1 MAIND
6 TGAIFKSFV
15 FDGQDSRD
23 YGAYITGSGVFNAPE
38 REVEMVAIPGRNG
51 ALALDKG
58 RFSNIEVAYPCGLFG
73 TTEADF
79 AQAASDLRNMLASR
93 VGYCRLTDDY
103 NAGEYRMAVYKSGLE
118 MDLVNLKSGEC
129 SIVFECKPQRFLT
142 SGEVDALEQ
151 DSGGDLFVDNPTLF
165 PSAPLLE
172 VEGYGDINLGVETV
186 TISNVQLGN
195 VTLATDGLG
204 IPTYSLQFD
213 GSLFNAGDAITI
225 QRARF
230 SYGGRPDASSWTLGT
245 WSSSKGHEDY
255 TISNYS
261 ASALND
267 MVSMSLWLA
276 DFQIV
281 KGTAASGYSEISM
294 AVQTSLNGG
303 AATTHTLTLRGSV
316 AYDGNDTITLAAG
329 LTVVGGTW
337 INTPRVTVQAITGN
351 SSKSALGHPLYIDLD
366 IGEAYQIIN
375 GAAVSSNSGVTLPA
389 KLPTLAP
396 GNTEITFDNT
406 ITDLKIIP
414 RWWKV

>member
-151 DSGGDLFVDNPTLF
+151 DSGGDFFVDNPTLF

-172 VEGYGDINLGVETV
+172 VEGYGDINLGAETV
-186 TISNVQLGN
+186 TLDN
-195 VTLATDGLG
+195 VTIGDVQMANAIHRNITGNGNAKRISTPLDNSD
-204 IPTYSLQFD
+204 SL
-213 GSLFNAGDAITI
+213 SSGDTI
-225 QRARF
+225 
-230 SYGGRPDASSWTLGT
+230 
-245 WSSSKGHEDY
+245 
-255 TISNYS
+255 
-261 ASALND
+261 
-267 MVSMSLWLA
+267 
-276 DFQIV
+276 
-281 KGTAASGYSEISM
+281 AASGGSLAVRITMGANVSSITGVSVSNGAETHSKISRL
-294 AVQTSLNGG
+294 AEFIISFDPFTFTAGSPLGSNTINLSATVADSNG
-303 AATTHTLTLRGSV
+303 TTETVSVTTTVTYNGTDLIEYVITGLKGSPQ
-316 AYDGNDTITLAAG
+316 YLAE
-329 LTVVGGTW
+329 L
-337 INTPRVTVQAITGN
+337 NTPVISAVST
-351 SSKSALGHPLYIDLD
+351 KSALGTPTYIDLD
-366 IGEAYQIIN
+366 IGEAYFL
-375 GAAVSSNSGVTLPA
+375 GGDGTPVSANSAVTLPA